1 MAQGTNTLTGSPLSV
16 ASAVVNE
23 GVQKYVFTC
32 NYGDGPIKK
41 DTLGN
46 DSPSG
51 QIKAGSLVK
60 ELTVTGKR
68 AYFGHA
74 STDTTAPVA
83 GDVRRVRRGIGAK
96 NGTKITV
103 NVNIGDQLV
112 MFAYPAS
119 VQDCTQIKY
128 EEINDINAKS
138 KFTQISLQVNDASGA
153 NPVDYRVYYYIA
165 AVPFAASATFVLTI

>member
-1 MAQGTNTLTGSPLSV
+1 MV
-16 ASAVVNE
+16 FHSAVETVIHNE
-23 GVQKYVFTC
+23 GKPGKSVKNGNFW
-32 NYGDGPIKK
+32 
-41 DTLGN
+41 DTVYR
-46 DSPSG
+46 
-51 QIKAGSLVK
+51 Q
-60 ELTVTGKR
+60 
-68 AYFGHA
+68 
-74 STDTTAPVA
+74 
-83 GDVRRVRRGIGAK
+83 GAK